1 MMDFSILKKLNLG
14 GIDVVQLF
22 VNGEQVFKAGYKNWV
37 KYSTEADGVT
47 IYNGGLGYKDGCRV
61 RSGGAEQTTTDTACT
76 GFIPFKKGD
85 VLRIY
90 PAFAGQNIV
99 NAINFANASYTNI
112 GQASGTTAMYGICTY
127 APDEWNAAVTSNVN
141 GVTVIDMTNIIRTDD
156 VAYVRITNCI
166 AKTSNGYKPIISSGA
181 EMIVTINEEIA

>member
-1 MMDFSILKKLNLG
+1 MFSNIKKLSVDGINLVELY
-14 GIDVVQLF
+14 I
-22 VNGEQVFKAGYKNWV
+22 NGNLEWKSGPKNWV

-47 IYNGGLGYKDGCRV
+47 IYNGGLGYKDGYRV

-99 NAINFANASYTNI
+99 NAINFANADRANI
-112 GQASGTTAMYGICTY
+112 GQMTGSGSAYGICTY
-127 APDEWNAAVTSNVN
+127 APDEWKSAVNNNVN
-141 GVTVIDMTNIIRTDD
+141 GVTVIDMTNISRTDD

-166 AKTSNGYKPIISSGA
+166 AKTSSGYKPIINSGA
-181 EMIVTINEEIA
+181 EMIVTINEEIE